1 MKKLLPYFVLLI
13 FLASCEDVIDVTL
26 ESGPTQV
33 VVDAWLTDEMKP
45 QTIRLTFSQD
55 YLDNSFPAIIDN
67 ADVVVESDNGNEYN
81 FEYSSDGK
89 YVWVPGPG
97 ESIGE
102 VGDNYTLN
110 ISYNGENYTAS
121 SSMNRVPVID
131 SIFQEFRDDEV
142 FLDDGIYCNFF
153 ARDFVGEG
161 DTYWIKTF
169 KNDTFLNKAAEFN
182 IAYDAAF
189 DSGSEVDGLI
199 FITPIREFANAT
211 DDDGI
216 PVAWT
221 PGDKIRV
228 EIHSITNTSFDYLE
242 TLRDQLLNGG
252 NGIFTEPLAN
262 PVGNIETTGELD
274 VLGQFNVAAVSSIE
288 EFIR

>member
-1 MKKLLPYFVLLI
+1 MKRIVPVIIFIALL
-13 FLASCEDVIDVTL
+13 AACEDPIDVTL
-26 ESGPTQV
+26 ESGPKQI
-33 VVDAWLTDEMKP
+33 VVDAWITDESRP

-55 YLDNSFPAIIDN
+55 YLDNALPSEVSEASVN
-67 ADVVVESDNGNEYN
+67 VQSDNGNEYN
-81 FEYSSDGK
+81 FEYTSEGN
-89 YVWVPGPG
+89 YVWTPGPG
-97 ESIGE
+97 ESLGK
-102 VGDNYTLN
+102 VGDNYVLN
-110 ISYNGENYTAS
+110 ISYNGENYSAL

-131 SIFQEFRDDEV
+131 SILQEYRDDEV

-189 DSGSEVDGLI
+189 DSGSEVDGLF
-199 FITPIREFANAT
+199 FIAPIREFANAT

-216 PVAWT
+216 PVSWT
-221 PGDKIRV
+221 PGDQIRI
-228 EIHSITNTSFDYLE
+228 EIHSITNASFDYLE
-242 TLRDQLLNGG
+242 TLRDQLLNGS
-252 NGIFTEPLAN
+252 NGIFAEPLAN
-262 PVGNIETTGELD
+262 PVGNIETTGD
-274 VLGQFNVAAVSSIE
+274 IPVLGQFNVAAVSSIE